1 MKSPKTKPSGKDGFS
16 NANQNLNFKAKLKE
30 VIVQIACYGLI
41 PLAMADWMIQV
52 GGMNH
57 D

>member
-1 MKSPKTKPSGKDGFS
+1 MNSQINKPLAKGLITTADS
-16 NANQNLNFKAKLKE
+16 LNSKAKLKE

-41 PLAMADWMIQV
+41 PLAMADWIIQV

>member
-1 MKSPKTKPSGKDGFS
+1 MKSPIKKPLAKGLVTTTYSF
-16 NANQNLNFKAKLKE
+16 NFKAKLKE

-41 PLAMADWMIQV
+41 PLAMADWIIQV

>member
-41 PLAMADWMIQV
+41 PLAMADWIIQV

-57 D
+57 G